1 MWRASRGRS
10 ILPITIAIRR
20 SKAASKAPPARAVH
34 HAWIPCTL
42 SAVTSAAGLA
52 SLYTSEL
59 IPIKMFGVYTALGVL
74 TTLGLLFLF
83 LPAWMQLW
91 PMKKNSALDGEQ
103 PKAEDL
109 ACRRLA
115 ADSCRGVLRHWGLVF
130 AAGVVLLVV
139 CGIG

>member
-1 MWRASRGRS
+1 M
-10 ILPITIAIRR
+10 
-20 SKAASKAPPARAVH
+20 H

-74 TTLGLLFLF
+74 TTLLLLFLF

-91 PMKKNSALDGEQ
+91 PMRRHTALDGEG
-103 PKAEDL
+103 PKAEEVSL
-109 ACRRLA
+109 PAGWRRFLSGRPA
-115 ADSCRGVLRHWGLVF
+115 V
-130 AAGVVLLVV
+130 AGRW
-139 CGIG
+139 CSPPA